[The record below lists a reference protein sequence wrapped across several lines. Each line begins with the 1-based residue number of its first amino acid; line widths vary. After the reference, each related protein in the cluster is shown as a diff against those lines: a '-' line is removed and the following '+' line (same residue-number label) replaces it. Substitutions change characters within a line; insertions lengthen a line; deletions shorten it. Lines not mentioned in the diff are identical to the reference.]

1 MLLIALYITI
11 IVLISR
17 ELRYNTSIER
27 RIFTVCLIVGSLL
40 AIPYRDYLI
49 SEGYK
54 YGLAN
59 LDMQYYMT
67 LAEQIKDSS
76 IQSGFSTISHH
87 WNFANVNVIQIWGYR
102 LYIYYLVA
110 AVFKLTMFP
119 VVTSVYLVS
128 IWQILLANYSVLS
141 IFNAIKNKFIV
152 YNNVSLLLML
162 IAPPIWYGCVRLL
175 REPFMLLAME
185 MIICSICWKEKHW
198 IIKFV
203 VGFVLLTIMRPY
215 YSLFMIPLILLII
228 NKERMALGIETGI
241 FFVLSILCSYLHIT
255 PLNILGVVLSP
266 NFFNQIKNIS
276 NGVLSVDYISGQIP
290 LIIFIGSIWNFIMLF
305 YSIISLFINREFNIK
320 CWCSAGLILDIC
332 MIYSLSFTGSTELR
346 HKMFFVIP
354 FIVLL
359 NNGAFAYGDQNGLSA
374 KTIIINVVLLN
385 FLTIYSLLALVF
397 I

>member
-1 MLLIALYITI
+1 MLLVALYIIVI
-11 IVLISR
+11 ILISR
-17 ELRYNTSIER
+17 ELRYNTSAER
-27 RIFTVCLIVGSLL
+27 KIFTICMIVGSML
-40 AIPYRDYLI
+40 AVPYRDFLI

-87 WNFANVNVIQIWGYR
+87 WNFANVNFIQIWGYR

-110 AVFKLTMFP
+110 VVFKWTMFP

-128 IWQILLANYSVLS
+128 IWQIFLANYSVLR
-141 IFNAIKNKFIV
+141 IFNAIKDKFIV
-152 YNNVSLLLML
+152 YNNASLLLML

-185 MIICSICWKEKHW
+185 MIICSIRWKEKRW

-203 VGFVLLTIMRPY
+203 IGFVLLTIMRPY

-228 NKERMALGIETGI
+228 NKERIALAIETAI

-255 PLNILGVVLSP
+255 SLNILGVVLSP
-266 NFFNQIKNIS
+266 NFFNQVNNIS
-276 NGVLSVDYISGQIP
+276 NGILSVDYISGQIP
-290 LIIFIGSIWNFIMLF
+290 LILFIGSIWNIIMLF
-305 YSIISLFINREFNIK
+305 YSIISLLINRKFNIK
-320 CWCSAGLILDIC
+320 CWCCAGLILDVC
-332 MIYSLSFTGSTELR
+332 MIYSLSFGGTTELR

-359 NNGAFAYGDQNGLSA
+359 NNGAFAYVDQNGLSA
-374 KTIIINVVLLN
+374 KTVIINVVLLD
-385 FLTIYSLLALVF
+385 FLAIYSLLAFVF